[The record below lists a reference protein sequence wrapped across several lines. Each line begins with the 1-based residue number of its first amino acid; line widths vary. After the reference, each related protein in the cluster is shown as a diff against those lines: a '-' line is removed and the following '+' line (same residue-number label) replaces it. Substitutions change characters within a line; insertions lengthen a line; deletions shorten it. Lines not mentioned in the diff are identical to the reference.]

1 MIKRWKAG
9 LNAVRISEISVRI
22 MIVSILG
29 VVCVLK
35 ELYPDSEDWNQGVA
49 SRVKELM
56 NAYQGV
62 IERKHIG
69 FPDDWEIRI
78 QKDNC

>member
-1 MIKRWKAG
+1 MSEDAKRKLW
-9 LNAVRISEISVRI
+9 
-22 MIVSILG
+22 G
-29 VVCVLK
+29 VICVLK
-35 ELYPDSEDWNQGVA
+35 ELYPDSEDWNQSVA
-49 SRVKELM
+49 SMVKELM

-78 QKDNC
+78 QKDNNEEQ